1 MVVDGGPV
9 EARYILM
16 ISIVDVGRG
25 RGLGEECLEGVEVA
39 ELGCEMEWWE

>member
-1 MVVDGGPV
+1 M

-16 ISIVDVGRG
+16 ICIVDVVSG

-39 ELGCEMEWWE
+39 ELGCEMKWWE